1 MEGLGGSEQFHLLVD
16 LGGLVVT
23 ASCMDGVFTGVLR
36 KLVAGQE
43 SGTAISQAPG
53 GTVARGH
60 ARSQKVR
67 MPQKVSEPSRPVVQG
82 QEGD

>member
-43 SGTAISQAPG
+43 SGT
-53 GTVARGH
+53 VARGH